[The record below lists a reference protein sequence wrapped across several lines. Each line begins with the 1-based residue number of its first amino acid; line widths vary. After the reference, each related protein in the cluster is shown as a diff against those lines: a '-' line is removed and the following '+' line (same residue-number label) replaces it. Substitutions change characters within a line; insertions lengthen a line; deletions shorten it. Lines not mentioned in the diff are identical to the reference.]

1 MATVAGR
8 FNERLSRERR
18 FFLGMA
24 AAMVAVTFVGFA
36 PSYYL
41 SSVFAGP
48 KLSLLVHIHGAVFT
62 LWMLLYVVQTGLIS
76 AGRTD
81 VHRVVGPAAVL
92 VAVTMVPLGVAT
104 AIITKQVAA
113 AAHLPPPGPPL
124 VFPLGAILT
133 FAVLTGWAVAM
144 RKRVAWHKRL
154 MLLGTLA
161 LLTTPLARLTR
172 LSHLPLTPALGGI
185 VLTDLIL
192 LVLVAYDL
200 RTSGKLHAATKWGG
214 AFFLLTQLIRIG
226 LNMTPAWQAFAKSL
240 TG

>member
-8 FNERLSRERR
+8 VNERLSRERR

-24 AAMVAVTFVGFA
+24 AAMVVITFVGFA

-41 SSVFAGP
+41 STVFVGP
-48 KLSLLVHIHGAVFT
+48 RLSLLVHVHGVVFT
-62 LWMLLYVVQTGLIS
+62 LWMLLYAVQTGLIS
-76 AGRTD
+76 AGRSD
-81 VHRVVGPAAVL
+81 VHRIVGPVAVL
-92 VAVTMVPLGVAT
+92 VAVAMVPLGIAT
-104 AIITKQVAA
+104 AIITKQVTA
-113 AAHLPPPGPPL
+113 AAHLPPSGPPL

-144 RKRVAWHKRL
+144 RKRAAWHKRL

-161 LLTTPLARLTR
+161 ILTTPLARIIKFT
-172 LSHLPLTPALGGI
+172 HLPMMPALGGMI
-185 VLTDLIL
+185 LTDLM
-192 LVLVAYDL
+192 LVGLVAYDL
-200 RTSGKLHAATKWGG
+200 RTAGKLNPATKWGG
-214 AFFLLTQLIRIG
+214 AFFLLTQVIRIA

>member
-8 FNERLSRERR
+8 VNERLSRERR

-24 AAMVAVTFVGFA
+24 GAMIVLTFAGFA

-41 SSVFAGP
+41 SGVFGGP
-48 KLSLLVHIHGAVFT
+48 RLSLPVHVHGVVFT
-62 LWMLLYVVQTGLIS
+62 LWMLLYLVQTGLIS
-76 AGRTD
+76 AGRAD
-81 VHRVVGPAAVL
+81 VHRIVGPVAVL
-92 VAVTMVPLGVAT
+92 VAVAMVPLGIAT
-104 AIITKQVAA
+104 AIVTKQVAA

-133 FAVLTGWAVAM
+133 FAVLVSWAVAM
-144 RKRVAWHKRL
+144 RKRAAWHKRL

-161 LLTTPLARLTR
+161 VLTTPLARIIKFT
-172 LSHLPLTPALGGI
+172 HLPITPPLGGMI
-185 VLTDLIL
+185 LTDLM
-192 LVLVAYDL
+192 LVGLVAYDL
-200 RTSGKLHAATKWGG
+200 RATGKLHAATKWGG
-214 AFFLLTQLIRIG
+214 GFFLLTQVVRIV

>member
-8 FNERLSRERR
+8 FNGRLSRERR

-24 AAMVAVTFVGFA
+24 AAMVAITFVGFA

-41 SSVFAGP
+41 SAAFAGP
-48 KLSLLVHIHGAVFT
+48 RLSLLVHVHGAVFT

-76 AGRTD
+76 AGRAD
-81 VHRVVGPAAVL
+81 VHRVAGPTAVL
-92 VAVTMVPLGVAT
+92 VAVAMVPLGVAT

-144 RKRVAWHKRL
+144 RKRSAWHKRL

-161 LLTTPLARLTR
+161 LLTTPLARITR
-172 LSHLPLTPALGGI
+172 FTHWPIMPALGGM

-192 LVLVAYDL
+192 VGLVAYDL
-200 RTSGKLHAATKWGG
+200 RTAGKLHAATKWGG
-214 AFFLLTQLIRIG
+214 AFFLFTQVIRIL
-226 LNMTPAWQAFAKSL
+226 LNMTPAWLAFAKSL

>member
-8 FNERLSRERR
+8 VSERLSRERR
-18 FFLGMA
+18 FFLGVA
-24 AAMVAVTFVGFA
+24 AAMVVLTFVGFA

-41 SSVFAGP
+41 STVFAGP
-48 KLSLLVHIHGAVFT
+48 RLSLLVHVHGVVFT
-62 LWMLLYVVQTGLIS
+62 LWMLLYVVQTGLIF

-81 VHRVVGPAAVL
+81 VHRIVGPAAVL
-92 VAVTMVPLGVAT
+92 VAAAMVPLGIAT
-104 AIITKQVAA
+104 AIITKQAAA
-113 AAHLPPPGPPL
+113 AAHLPPSGPPL
-124 VFPLGAILT
+124 VFPLGAVLT

-144 RKRVAWHKRL
+144 RKRAAWHKRL

-161 LLTTPLARLTR
+161 LLTTPLARVTR
-172 LSHLPLTPALGGI
+172 MSHLPLTPALGGI

-200 RTSGKLHAATKWGG
+200 RTTGKLHAATKWGG
-214 AFFLLTQLIRIG
+214 AFFLLTQVIRIV